1 MAIKKDNYV
10 TALSEVLLK
19 LENVYGMRK
28 EINGQRL
35 LELPAKEVIAYYND
49 FIKSRNKDDLSK
61 INSQAGREVVL
72 LAYLTRRMSY
82 FKKKRLDYSKYSNMK
97 TITKV
102 LVAYSKAY
110 TVNET
115 SIRDIN
121 KIIALLVDIDKK
133 HVNYRNSLGY
143 RYLRIL
149 AVMMMCGNYCNASIV
164 ADFILNQIIIRE
176 DLR

>member
-1 MAIKKDNYV
+1 MAVKKDNYI
-10 TALSEVLLK
+10 TALSEILLK
-19 LENVYGMRK
+19 LENVYSMRT
-28 EINGQRL
+28 EVNGQRL
-35 LELPAKEVIAYYND
+35 LELPAKDVIAYYND
-49 FIKSRNKDDLSK
+49 YVKSKSKEDLSK
-61 INSQAGREVVL
+61 VNSQAGREVVL
-72 LAYLTRRMSY
+72 LAYLTRRMCY
-82 FKKKRLDYSKYSNMK
+82 FKKKRLDYSKYSNMR

-102 LVAYSKAY
+102 LVSYSKAA

-149 AVMMMCGNYCNASIV
+149 AVMMMCGNYCNASVV